1 MTSLKLTSIKS
12 STNLA
17 SATSYLLHCDLSKLN
32 RLRNSY
38 LSAKAKEAELETL
51 LERVNT
57 PEHKNAKLAAR
68 LEQRLKT
75 IKLARMMLERGRTKT
90 AKLWLATKLD

>member
-1 MTSLKLTSIKS
+1 MTSIKS
-12 STNLA
+12 STDLT
-17 SATSYLLHCDLSKLN
+17 SATSYLLYSDLPKLN

-57 PEHKNAKLAAR
+57 PKSKNAKLASR
-68 LEQRLKT
+68 LDQRLKT

-90 AKLWLATKLD
+90 AKRWLATKLD